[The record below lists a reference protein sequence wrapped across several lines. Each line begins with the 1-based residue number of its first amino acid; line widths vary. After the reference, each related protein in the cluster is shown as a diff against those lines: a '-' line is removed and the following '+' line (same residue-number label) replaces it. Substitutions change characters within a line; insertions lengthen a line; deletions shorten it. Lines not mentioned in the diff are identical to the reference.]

1 MDLYYKLAMAFV
13 FAYVMAKIL
22 GIFKLPSVTG
32 YLIGGL
38 ILGPSFF
45 KLIGPQEVKIIEFVN
60 DFALA
65 GIAFNIGSAF
75 LWDDFKK
82 LGKEVMLITFYEVL
96 VVVVLVFLVMFL
108 ILRQSFVFSLIIAS
122 MSAATAP
129 AGTMMVI
136 QQYRAKGPLSD
147 TILPITALDDVLGV
161 IVFGVSLSIAKM
173 LGTNEGFSIFKL
185 FYNPLKEIVLAVII
199 GFVLALIFSRL
210 RRFIKNEDD
219 DLVAHIAL
227 LMANLALSYKFQ
239 VSPLL
244 SAMVLGGVICN
255 LVPHSIR
262 SFTNLN
268 RFMNPFNLLFFAFA
282 GASLDLKV
290 LGSIG
295 LMGVTYVLA
304 RGIGKWAGATLGAH
318 RAGSIDTVKKYIGLA
333 LLPQGGISI
342 GLSMIVARELP
353 EFSHEVITV
362 ILFSVLVFE
371 IMGPIFAKIAI
382 EKAGEAR
389 V

>member
-1 MDLYYKLAMAFV
+1 MDLYFKLALAFI
-13 FAYVMAKIL
+13 FAYAMAKVL
-22 GIFKLPSVTG
+22 GIFRLPSVTG

-38 ILGPSFF
+38 ILGPSLF
-45 KLIGPQEVKIIEFVN
+45 KLIGQEELKIIEFIN

-82 LGKEVMLITFYEVL
+82 LGKEVMLITIYEVL

-108 ILRQSFVFSLIIAS
+108 ILRQNFVFSLIIAS

-161 IVFGVSLSIAKM
+161 VVFGVSLSIAKM
-173 LGTNEGFSIFKL
+173 VNGGQGFSVFKL
-185 FYNPLKEIVLAVII
+185 FYNPIKEIILAIII
-199 GFVLALIFSRL
+199 GFVIALTFSKL
-210 RRFIKNEDD
+210 RRFIKSEDD

-227 LMANLALSYKFQ
+227 LFFNLAVSYKFG

-262 SFTNLN
+262 SFSNLN

-282 GASLDLKV
+282 GASLDLRV
-290 LGSIG
+290 LGTIG
-295 LMGVTYVLA
+295 FLGIVYVLS
-304 RGIGKWAGATLGAH
+304 RGFGKWLGATMGAKK
-318 RAGSIDTVKKYIGLA
+318 AGSVETVRKYIGLA

-353 EFSHEVITV
+353 AYSHEIITV